1 MGCICDDGDV
11 NAIAMNRNESVVYV
25 SSNVIGI
32 LFIAL
37 SFYLVV
43 MDYET
48 LPDRVPRHFNLKGE
62 VDGYSAKQF
71 VWVLPS
77 ISLVMFLFLS
87 LVMRAGSIL
96 KQTETTNERQLA
108 NTKLTLCVIKAEVAG
123 LFTYLTFEIIQ
134 VAKGISFALSNLF
147 FPLITLLILGTVA
160 IMLYRNHQ
168 LRTR

>member
-1 MGCICDDGDV
+1 
-11 NAIAMNRNESVVYV
+11 MNRHESVVYV
-25 SSNVIGI
+25 STNVIG
-32 LFIAL
+32 LLLIAL
-37 SFYLVV
+37 SFYLVAV
-43 MDYET
+43 DFAV

-62 VDGYSAKQF
+62 VDGYRTKQF
-71 VWVLPS
+71 SWVLPS
-77 ISLVMFLFLS
+77 ISFVVFIFLS

-108 NTKLTLCVIKAEVAG
+108 NTKLTLCIIKAEVAG

-147 FPLITLLILGTVA
+147 FPLIMLMILGTVA
-160 IMLYRNHQ
+160 LMLYRNHQ